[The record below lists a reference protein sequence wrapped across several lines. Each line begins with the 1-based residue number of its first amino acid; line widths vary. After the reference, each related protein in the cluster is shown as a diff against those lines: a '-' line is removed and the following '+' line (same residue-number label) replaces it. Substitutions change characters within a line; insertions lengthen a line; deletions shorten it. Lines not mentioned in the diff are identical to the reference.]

1 MCDSPCVIDIGTGQ
15 RDIGETFERY
25 LFRMA
30 RTSDDCDMIRRNI
43 VVFREII
50 GHQHSLVRDDSLD
63 GRNDEFVIQRSGDFH
78 QMLLQERRRGSKDQ
92 RI

>member
-43 VVFREII
+43 LVFREII
-50 GHQHSLVRDDSLD
+50 GNQHILVRDDSLD
-63 GRNDEFVIQRSGDFH
+63 GRNDEFVIQRGRH
-78 QMLLQERRRGSKDQ
+78 LH
-92 RI
+92 